1 MTGVFVLDKP
11 AGFTSFDAVAVARRL
26 FGERKIGHTG
36 TLDPMATGV
45 LPLLL
50 GRAAKAES
58 LLPDTGKEYRA
69 GFRLGFSTDTED
81 VTGRVLARTEARVSA
96 QALAAGLAPFRGE
109 IWQTPPMYSA
119 VQKDGKRLYELA
131 RKGLVVER
139 EPRRVTISRLE
150 LLSFEE
156 ESQQGELLVS
166 CSKGTYIRTLCVDLA
181 ASLGTLGVMSSLR
194 RTRACGFSQEDA
206 LPLEEARRLAGAG
219 ELAQRVRPVD
229 VLFAGLPAVTVTQ
242 PQALRFCNGGALA
255 GERTSL
261 RGDPP
266 AEGSRLRL
274 YGPGGVFLGLA
285 GYRSGELAPLKIFA
299 AG

>member
-1 MTGVFVLDKP
+1 
-11 AGFTSFDAVAVARRL
+11 
-26 FGERKIGHTG
+26 
-36 TLDPMATGV
+36 
-45 LPLLL
+45 
-50 GRAAKAES
+50 
-58 LLPDTGKEYRA
+58 
-69 GFRLGFSTDTED
+69 
-81 VTGRVLARTEARVSA
+81 
-96 QALAAGLAPFRGE
+96 
-109 IWQTPPMYSA
+109 
-119 VQKDGKRLYELA
+119 
-131 RKGLVVER
+131 
-139 EPRRVTISRLE
+139 
-150 LLSFEE
+150 
-156 ESQQGELLVS
+156 
-166 CSKGTYIRTLCVDLA
+166 
-181 ASLGTLGVMSSLR
+181 MSSLR
-194 RTRACGFSQEDA
+194 RTRACGFSLEDA

-261 RGDPP
+261 RGAPP